1 MTLEI
6 STVLILG
13 CVVNVNAETLYTSGG
28 KANNVAPLSA
38 WHTTNLV
45 ACHRINR
52 YTVTKE

>member
-38 WHTTNLV
+38 
-45 ACHRINR
+45 
-52 YTVTKE
+52 